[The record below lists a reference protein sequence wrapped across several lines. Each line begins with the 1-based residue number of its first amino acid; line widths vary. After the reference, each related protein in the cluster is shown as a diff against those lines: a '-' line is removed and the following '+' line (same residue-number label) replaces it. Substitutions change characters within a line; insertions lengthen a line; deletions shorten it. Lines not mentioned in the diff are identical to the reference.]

1 MWGILLVQNGILF
14 LFLFL
19 NLSFRMLC
27 VPSVA
32 VFQTEHP
39 KCLSLVL
46 YIHGRGAS
54 MFVLKTAQ
62 LIKTKVTLLLLNKP
76 TLITFLLSVI
86 NEHVQIVIFLS
97 HKEVIDPKFYWKY
110 MGISSVKHFMGF
122 LGHLHPHGI
131 CGWIVLSSWKHGC
144 HIVNMWDSQVKRTT
158 IYLDI
163 SENSLI
169 GFWIFNLFCA
179 FSMHFRSLWSHIS
192 SRQQLS
198 HLLYVGTSFLMSW
211 FTYCKRGSGSLFDRF
226 YFIVKCNINR
236 MFFI

>member
-1 MWGILLVQNGILF
+1 
-14 LFLFL
+14 
-19 NLSFRMLC
+19 
-27 VPSVA
+27 
-32 VFQTEHP
+32 
-39 KCLSLVL
+39 
-46 YIHGRGAS
+46 

-144 HIVNMWDSQVKRTT
+144 HIVNM
-158 IYLDI
+158 
-163 SENSLI
+163 
-169 GFWIFNLFCA
+169 
-179 FSMHFRSLWSHIS
+179 
-192 SRQQLS
+192 
-198 HLLYVGTSFLMSW
+198 
-211 FTYCKRGSGSLFDRF
+211 
-226 YFIVKCNINR
+226 
-236 MFFI
+236 